1 MIKTK
6 LRDWFST
13 YLNKRML
20 VIFMLGF
27 SSGLP
32 LALIGGTLQAW
43 FKTSGAS
50 MILIGFTT
58 LIGQPYSYKYL
69 WAPLLDKYTPVAWVD
84 RRRSWMFM
92 MQLLIIS
99 LIMAMSIFNPQETI
113 HLFKWDIPVLFLLGL
128 LLSTCSA
135 TQDIA
140 IDAYRI
146 EILKHDERGLGSA
159 LGIEGY
165 RLAMIASGGFALVLA
180 DKIGWQS
187 TYLCMAGLMLIGVF
201 ATMIAP
207 SVQQPAEK
215 SKDSLW
221 VLVTASFKDFFL
233 RKKAGLIL
241 LLLIVYKLGDAF
253 SHALSSTFLLDLSF
267 SLTEVGMINKV
278 LGVIATLV
286 GIFVGG
292 LFMTRVGLYRALLSF
307 GILAA
312 VTNLLYMVLALIGRN
327 FEIACGAVF
336 IENICAGMGTAA
348 FGALIMSLCTRNY
361 VATQFALLSS
371 LTALGRIYV
380 GPISG
385 YMVEAFDWAIFYAF
399 SAVVAIPGLL
409 LLVYL
414 RKQVEERDV
423 DVAAEHTVTE
433 NSKPVETVA
442 SESFVQQTAKC

>member
-1 MIKTK
+1 MITAK
-6 LRDWFST
+6 LRQWFSA
-13 YLNKRML
+13 YLNRRML

-50 MILIGFTT
+50 MVLIGFTT

-69 WAPLLDKYTPVAWVD
+69 WAPLLDKYTPVAWAD
-84 RRRSWMFM
+84 RRRSWMLM
-92 MQLLIIS
+92 MQLLIIGV
-99 LIMAMSIFNPQETI
+99 IIAMAMFNPQAAVQI
-113 HLFKWDIPVLFLLGL
+113 FSWNLPVLFLLGL
-128 LLSTCSA
+128 LLSICSA

-140 IDAYRI
+140 IDAYRV

-180 DKIGWQS
+180 DKIGWQF
-187 TYLCMAGLMLIGVF
+187 TYLCMAGLMLIGIF
-201 ATMIAP
+201 ATIIAP
-207 SVQQPAEK
+207 SVEDTTEK
-215 SKDSLW
+215 PQGSLW
-221 VLVTASFKDFFL
+221 ELVSASLKDFLL

-241 LLLIVYKLGDAF
+241 LLLILYKLGDAF
-253 SHALSSTFLLDLSF
+253 SHAFSSTFLLDLSF

-286 GIFVGG
+286 GVFVGG
-292 LFMTRVGLYRALLSF
+292 LFMTRVGLYRALVSF

-312 VTNLLYMVLALIGRN
+312 VTNLLYMVLALVGKH

-348 FGALIMSLCTRNY
+348 FGALIMSLCTRSY

-385 YMVEAFDWAIFYAF
+385 YMVESFGWAIFYGF
-399 SAVVAIPGLL
+399 SAVIAIPGLL

-414 RKQVEERDV
+414 RKQIDARDLDSPEPIVV
-423 DVAAEHTVTE
+423 DDSQR
-433 NSKPVETVA
+433 SKTAVSDA
-442 SESFVQQTAKC
+442 SQFS

>member
-1 MIKTK
+1 MKKNT
-6 LRDWFST
+6 LNTWLST
-13 YLNKRML
+13 YLNRRML

-32 LALIGGTLQAW
+32 GALIGGTLQAW
-43 FKTSGAS
+43 LKTSGSS

-69 WAPLLDKYTPVAWVD
+69 WAPLLDKYAPTALLD
-84 RRRSWMFM
+84 RRRGWMLM
-92 MQLLIIS
+92 MQVLIIGV
-99 LIMAMSIFNPQETI
+99 IIAMAMFNPQAMLRIFT
-113 HLFKWDIPVLFLLGL
+113 WNVPVLLVLGL

-180 DKIGWQS
+180 DRIGWQY
-187 TYLCMAGLMLIGVF
+187 TYFCMAVLMLIGVL
-201 ATMIAP
+201 ATAIAP
-207 SVQQPAEK
+207 PIQQATEK
-215 SKDSLW
+215 L
-221 VLVTASFKDFFL
+221 TANLPTLIATSFKDFLL
-233 RKKAGLIL
+233 RKKAWLIL
-241 LLLIVYKLGDAF
+241 LLIILYKLGDAF
-253 SHALSSTFLLDLSF
+253 SHALSSTFLLDLTF
-267 SLTEVGMINKV
+267 SLTEVGMINKT

-286 GIFVGG
+286 GVFIGG
-292 LFMTRVGLYRALLSF
+292 LFMTKIGLYRALLFF

-312 VTNLLYMVLALIGRN
+312 ITNLTYMFLALVGKN

-336 IENICAGMGTAA
+336 IENLCAGMGTAA
-348 FGALIMSLCTRNY
+348 FCALIMSLCSKNY
-361 VATQFALLSS
+361 TATQYAFLSS
-371 LTALGRIYV
+371 LAVLGRIYV

-385 YMVEAFDWAIFYAF
+385 YMVEAFGWAIFYGF
-399 SAVVAIPGLL
+399 SAVIAIPGLL

-414 RKQVEERDV
+414 RKQIEVRDIDRSIPSEIMV
-423 DVAAEHTVTE
+423 DEGTGHIAM
-433 NSKPVETVA
+433 SKI
-442 SESFVQQTAKC
+442 